1 MKKYFEFWDPVKG
14 HPSYAPINSAQTI
27 PYKAREILKNRSTN
41 EIQLMVSFVDQ
52 TMDEFYQQEVD
63 RVKDA
68 VQDDKNWKMVETDED
83 GHITD
88 LLQEAKDHY
97 NLIDQDYPFIYAVD
111 HVLSN
116 SDIDL
121 GFPFTDT
128 PEPKEYELWAA
139 LSLSQYAE
147 YIYKLEHVFN
157 YKTLT
162 SEKRVEK
169 NYDRY
174 EIVSFCNL
182 LLDAQAMLLNAVE
195 LHTAQKIEDKTKIQ
209 LEKTQ
214 EQNKLKRTEISKNAN
229 LARHNKT
236 NELKQNI
243 LTMWH
248 KNCADFETIK
258 AAGDHYE
265 EAMIAQGYK
274 ITSETIR
281 GYISEYA
288 KTVGFIFPRHQK

>member
-14 HPSYAPINSAQTI
+14 HPSYAPINSAQAI
-27 PYKAREILKNRSTN
+27 PNKARDFLKNRSTD
-41 EIQLMVSFVDQ
+41 EIQLMVSFVDEIVG
-52 TMDEFYQQEVD
+52 DFYEQEVD
-63 RVKDA
+63 RVKCA
-68 VQDDKNWKMVETDED
+68 VQDDKNWNMVETDED
-83 GHITD
+83 GAITD

-97 NLIDQDYPFIYAVD
+97 NLIDEDYPFIYVVD
-111 HVLSN
+111 YALTNCDVH
-116 SDIDL
+116 ID
-121 GFPFTDT
+121 FPLTDT
-128 PEPKEYELWAA
+128 PQPKEYELWAA

-157 YKTLT
+157 YKTIA
-162 SEKRVEK
+162 SEKRIEK
-169 NYDRY
+169 QYDRY

-195 LHTAQKIEDKTKIQ
+195 LHTAQRIEDKTKIQ
-209 LEKTQ
+209 IEKMQ
-214 EQNKLKRTEISKNAN
+214 AQNKLKRTEISKNAN

-265 EAMIAQGYK
+265 EAMIAQGHK

-288 KTVGFIFPRHQK
+288 KTVGFTFPRHQK